1 MPSRKYKIYND
12 VMVCDTKWIN
22 LSSNHMTMCEC
33 LSCRLK
39 LYISFTKN
47 PLTKFIIFHPSRN
60 RFIYQSAFIFVGL
73 DENNSIGC
81 ILMSYKLKEGLETFK
96 NKYPELCYE
105 NKKYEN
111 IEKYLEK
118 CLTVKPQKKRKVYY
132 RL

>member
-33 LSCRLK
+33 LSCRLNI
-39 LYISFTKN
+39 YIFYKKSINK
-47 PLTKFIIFHPSRN
+47 IYYFHPSRN

-111 IEKYLEK
+111 IEKYLENALLLNHK
-118 CLTVKPQKKRKVYY
+118 KKRKVYY

>member
-60 RFIYQSAFIFVGL
+60 RCHIPRTPLGIYFVGL
-73 DENNSIGC
+73 DERPITLLGC
-81 ILMSYKLKEGLETFK
+81 YFNVIQ
-96 NKYPELCYE
+96 C
-105 NKKYEN
+105 
-111 IEKYLEK
+111 
-118 CLTVKPQKKRKVYY
+118 KRQA
-132 RL
+132 

>member
-47 PLTKFIIFHPSRN
+47 PLTNLLFFILLEIDSYTSLHLFL
-60 RFIYQSAFIFVGL
+60 L
-73 DENNSIGC
+73 D
-81 ILMSYKLKEGLETFK
+81 
-96 NKYPELCYE
+96 
-105 NKKYEN
+105 
-111 IEKYLEK
+111 
-118 CLTVKPQKKRKVYY
+118 
-132 RL
+132 